1 MLSRVVEA
9 LERPAKR
16 APRPVGPEAREAAV
30 AAVLYGLEQVLMPPS
45 CNSPLWPVVALRF
58 ERTSLTGG
66 GPLVSRVTSSQS

>member
-30 AAVLYGLEQVLMPPS
+30 AAVLYGLEPTKLT
-45 CNSPLWPVVALRF
+45 LLFIRRATVA
-58 ERTSLTGG
+58 GD
-66 GPLVSRVTSSQS
+66 P